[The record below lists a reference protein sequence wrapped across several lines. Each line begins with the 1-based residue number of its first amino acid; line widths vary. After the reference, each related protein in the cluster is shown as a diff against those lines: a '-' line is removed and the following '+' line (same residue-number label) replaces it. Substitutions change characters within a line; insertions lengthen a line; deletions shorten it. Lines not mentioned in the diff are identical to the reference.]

1 MTIVHRPSF
10 PWLPWHLPFL
20 QYPHP
25 PLLNIITIAQRTIIM
40 ASPPPPTSP
49 TDNPTPPIHGP
60 IKRDVLFTNLP
71 PFPLPFYKYVSLP
84 QTPAGM
90 VAVAPP
96 NPQENCVG
104 RSVFGAIAGAG
115 LGVMM
120 GIFLGAMGDM
130 SPAIPIINGRE
141 APQAPAGE
149 QMRLAYRATFERCGH
164 WARNFMALTALFSG
178 VDCVVEKLRG
188 KHDAYNAVISGC
200 GVGAALSAKQGPQ
213 AACLGCAG
221 FAIFSGIME
230 VVMGPH

>member
-1 MTIVHRPSF
+1 
-10 PWLPWHLPFL
+10 
-20 QYPHP
+20 
-25 PLLNIITIAQRTIIM
+25 
-40 ASPPPPTSP
+40 
-49 TDNPTPPIHGP
+49 
-60 IKRDVLFTNLP
+60 
-71 PFPLPFYKYVSLP
+71 
-84 QTPAGM
+84 M

-104 RSVFGAIAGAG
+104 RSIFGAVAGAG

-141 APQAPAGE
+141 APQAPAKE
-149 QMRLAYRATFERCGH
+149 QLRLAYRATFERCGH

-178 VDCVVEKLRG
+178 VDCVVEKFRG
-188 KHDAYNAVISGC
+188 KHDAYNAIISGC

-221 FAIFSGIME
+221 FAVFSGVME